1 MAEFETFRWQE
12 EARLGYYL
20 RQCPLPSL
28 AMAHTKAPLLDAEHA
43 AFLQR
48 GVAISVS
55 SCGLDRMPSAARA
68 LGCRVADDYR
78 SITILLSA
86 SQAFTLL
93 GHVRQRGVLAAS
105 FSEPATYR
113 TVQIKANDALV
124 RPVNSADIEHV
135 ARYRASHARELGQL
149 GYNPALILAL
159 LQCPND
165 DLAAISFTPAAAFSQ
180 TPGPNAGQV
189 LLVNA

>member
-1 MAEFETFRWQE
+1 MPT
-12 EARLGYYL
+12 
-20 RQCPLPSL
+20 
-28 AMAHTKAPLLDAEHA
+28 TKAPLIDADHA
-43 AFLQR
+43 AFIQR
-48 GVAISVS
+48 GISISVS

-68 LGCRVADDYR
+68 LGCRVSDDYR

-86 SQAFTLL
+86 SAGFTLL

-113 TVQIKANDALV
+113 TVQIKATDALV
-124 RPVNSADIEHV
+124 RPVNGADVEQV
-135 ARYRASHARELGQL
+135 ARYRASYARELGQL

-165 DLAAISFTPAAAFSQ
+165 DLAAISFTPGAAFSQ

-189 LLVNA
+189 LLVHA